1 VEWLFVVL
9 LALIIVGPIVW
20 AVSRGRGS
28 GAPAD
33 EDAQGVT
40 GWATFIRDTLTRGR
54 GG

>member
-1 VEWLFVVL
+1 MEWLFVVL
-9 LALIIVGPIVW
+9 LVLILVGPIVW
-20 AVSRGRGS
+20 AVTRGRRS

-40 GWATFIRDTLTRGR
+40 GWATFIKETLTRNR